1 MTGGGIVELA
11 VVGSTNDWMVE
22 QAAAGAPDGLWV
34 RADRQTGGRGR
45 RGRAWTSEVGNL
57 FATTLCRPQPGE
69 GPAQQLSFV
78 AALALDHALQ
88 WWVPHERL
96 GLKWPND
103 VLLDGLKCSGIL
115 LEGIDG
121 ATIIGFGVNLLH
133 HPSGTERPAT
143 SLVAAGIFPPSAGE
157 FARRLGDCFAGCRAL
172 WRAQGFEPIRERWL
186 ERAAGRGGLL
196 AARLGHETLTG
207 LFDDL
212 DADGA
217 LKLRLVDGSVRSI
230 HAGEVFGLPA

>member
-1 MTGGGIVELA
+1 MSGGDIVEIE
-11 VVGSTNDWMVE
+11 VVGSTNDWMTE
-22 QAAAGAPDGLWV
+22 AAAAGAPDGRWV

-45 RGRAWTSEVGNL
+45 RGRSWTSDAGNV

-78 AALALDHALQ
+78 AALALDHTLQ

-103 VLLDGLKCSGIL
+103 VLLDGVKCCGIL
-115 LEGIDG
+115 LEGVDG

-133 HPSGTERPAT
+133 HPGDTERPAT
-143 SLVAAGIFPPSAGE
+143 SLVAAGIHPPSAAE
-157 FARRLGDCFAGCRAL
+157 FVARLADCFAACRAQ
-172 WRAQGFEPIRERWL
+172 WRAEGFEPIRERWL
-186 ERAAGRGGLL
+186 DRAAGKGGLL

-207 LFDDL
+207 EFADL
-212 DADGA
+212 GPDGA
-217 LKLRLVDGSVRSI
+217 LKLRLVDGSVRAI
-230 HAGEVFGLPA
+230 HAGEVFGL